1 MNRSKM
7 ARLVGIAMLATGTA
21 AALAVPA
28 TAAPASVDS
37 SAVSVDPQVLTAM
50 QRDLHLTPV
59 QAMARLAMESH
70 ATATEQTLRSALGA
84 AFGGAYIEGT
94 SLVVGVTNAAQEATV
109 TANGATPK
117 LVHNSEAQLNAAKDA
132 LDAAKAPA
140 NVSGWYVDVTTNSV
154 VVETTSASTAATNAF
169 LAEAKGVAVRTV
181 HGVKARPLYNVR
193 GGDAWYGS
201 NFRCSVGFSATTSSG
216 GKAMVTA
223 GHCTAGG
230 GTAYGYNQVTMGSLS
245 GSVFGSTGDFGKVT
259 VSSSSWTLV
268 GTVNHYG
275 GADVAVKGST
285 EAATGASVCR
295 SGSTTGWH
303 CGTIQA
309 KNQTVSYTGGPTVTG
324 LTKTNVCA
332 EPGDSGGSWMSGN
345 QAQGV
350 TSGGS
355 GNCTSGGTTYFQP
368 VNEALSYWG
377 LHLVTS

>member
-1 MNRSKM
+1 MNRSKL
-7 ARLVGIAMLATGTA
+7 ARLFGIAMLATGTA
-21 AALAVPA
+21 VALAVPA
-28 TAAPASVDS
+28 TAAPVS
-37 SAVSVDPQVLTAM
+37 SASSVDPQVLSAM
-50 QRDLHLTPV
+50 QRDLHLTAD
-59 QAMARLAMESH
+59 QALTRLSMEQH
-70 ATATEQTLRSALGA
+70 ATATEQTLRTQLGS

-94 SLVVGVTNAAQEATV
+94 SLIVGVTNAAQAANV
-109 TANGATPK
+109 TAAGATPK
-117 LVHNSEAQLNAAKDA
+117 VVHNSEAQLTAAKNA

-140 NVSGWYVDVTTNSV
+140 NVAGWYVDVTTNSV

-169 LAEAKGVAVRTV
+169 LAKAQGVSVRTV
-181 HGVKARPLYNVR
+181 HGAKARPLYNVR

-201 NFRCSVGFSATTSSG
+201 NFRCSVGFSARNSSG
-216 GKAMVTA
+216 TKVMITA

-230 GTAYGYNQVTMGSLS
+230 GPAYGYNQVSMGSLS
-245 GSVFGSTGDFGKVT
+245 GSVFGTQGDFGKVT
-259 VSSSSWTLV
+259 VSSSSWTMV

-275 GADVAVKGST
+275 GADVHVSGHT
-285 EAATGASVCR
+285 EAATGASICR

-303 CGTIQA
+303 CGTVGA

-332 EPGDSGGSWMSGN
+332 EPGDSGGSWMSGT

-355 GNCTSGGTTYFQP
+355 GNCSSGGTTYFQP

-377 LHLVTS
+377 LTLVTS